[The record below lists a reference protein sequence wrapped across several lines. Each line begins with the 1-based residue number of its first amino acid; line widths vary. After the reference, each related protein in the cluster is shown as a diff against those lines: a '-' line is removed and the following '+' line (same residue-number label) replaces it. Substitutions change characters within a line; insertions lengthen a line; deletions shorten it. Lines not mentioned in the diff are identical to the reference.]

1 MVKVL
6 HCDPQTLRLVS
17 AYKNLVLS
25 LEEEEEG
32 RRREGKEG
40 REGERERGREGER
53 EGQRKRRRQRGKEG
67 GREGGKGGNEGM
79 DVYMYYLTNQEA
91 ISTIHSITMQ
101 FPLT

>member
-17 AYKNLVLS
+17 AYKNLVLA

-40 REGERERGREGER
+40 REGERERGREGAAKEEKEA
-53 EGQRKRRRQRGKEG
+53 EGE
-67 GREGGKGGNEGM
+67 GGNEGM
-79 DVYMYYLTNQEA
+79 DVYIQ
-91 ISTIHSITMQ
+91 STCKKVH
-101 FPLT
+101 